1 MNEKTQLTNEE
12 LRALRKAAK
21 KAAFLQNAEKSN
33 NFNGRRY
40 LGTTKYG
47 KDIWITMRF
56 DRENMNISLEVNGN
70 IDDLLEKGAKL
81 ASVRVTQR
89 LGNKK
94 PNLQDFMKTQLKN
107 AGGKVTFR
115 TIEYIHKLMNAVES
129 KGSLSHVN
137 GKCSSLLFQYV
148 TAIVFE
154 GDINYEEGD
163 YRWFDA
169 VEQWKIPSGSYFI
182 IESF

>member
-1 MNEKTQLTNEE
+1 MNEKMQLTNEE
-12 LRALRKAAK
+12 LRAKRKAAK

-107 AGGKVTFR
+107 AGGKVTIR
-115 TIEYIHKLMNAVES
+115 TIEYIHKLMNAV
-129 KGSLSHVN
+129 
-137 GKCSSLLFQYV
+137 
-148 TAIVFE
+148 
-154 GDINYEEGD
+154 
-163 YRWFDA
+163 A
-169 VEQWKIPSGSYFI
+169 VSYTHLTLPTI
-182 IESF
+182 GCV

>member
-1 MNEKTQLTNEE
+1 MQLTNEE
-12 LRALRKAAK
+12 LRAKRKAAK

-70 IDDLLEKGAKL
+70 IDDLHKEGAVL
-81 ASVRVTQR
+81 APVRVTQR

-94 PNLQDFMKTQLKN
+94 PNLQDFMQVHRKN
-107 AGGKVTFR
+107 AGGQVTPR
-115 TIEYIHKLMNAVES
+115 TIEYIKKLINAVEAKS
-129 KGSLSHVN
+129 SVSHVD

-148 TAIVFE
+148 TGIIFE
-154 GDINYEEGD
+154 GDTNELDGN
-163 YRWFDA
+163 YRWYDA
-169 VEQWKIPSGSYFI
+169 VEQWNIPSGGYFI
-182 IESF
+182 IDSF